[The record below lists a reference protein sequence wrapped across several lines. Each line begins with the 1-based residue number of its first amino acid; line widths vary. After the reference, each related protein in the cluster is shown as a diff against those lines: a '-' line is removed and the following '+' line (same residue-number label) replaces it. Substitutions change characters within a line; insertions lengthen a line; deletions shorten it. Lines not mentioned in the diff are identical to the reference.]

1 MKYQNEDRR
10 NQYLKDQ
17 DTGKF
22 WANTIIGVPL
32 LILLIMAIVSSIAS
46 ADDNENDSPGEAY
59 YHYGDTTT
67 RASDGS
73 TITRYQDL
81 TIDSRSGT
89 STIHYGDMSIRSDG
103 VSCQTYKDMTL
114 CN

>member
-1 MKYQNEDRR
+1 MKYQNEDRIS
-10 NQYLKDQ
+10 QHLKDQ

-22 WANTIIGVPL
+22 WANAMIGVPL
-32 LILLIMAIVSSIAS
+32 LILLIMLIVSSIAS
-46 ADDNENDSPGEAY
+46 ADENESDYLGETY
-59 YHYGDTTT
+59 YHYGNTTT